1 MKTIT
6 VSQQAIGGLFQKNPN
21 KGGWGYTF
29 MKKNPGIFRFV
40 TLSLEIR
47 KKTSFHRWK
56 FCKLCGR
63 YPFWKFQRQK
73 PRLREIPLSVFLEQ
87 PWKFHFFFNWLLE
100 LPHALSSIPLEIP
113 CSRHP
118 PYSLPSPHPVDLLF
132 EFISGNS
139 PFTLH
144 GLSRYLVATLKSLP
158 RVRKNSPKLHE
169 SWYDWKK

>member
-29 MKKNPGIFRFV
+29 LKKDPGIFRFV

-73 PRLREIPLSVFLEQ
+73 PRPREIPLSVFLEQ

-100 LPHALSSIPLEIP
+100 LPHALSSIPHGNSMFSSSP
-113 CSRHP
+113 V
-118 PYSLPSPHPVDLLF
+118 LPS
-132 EFISGNS
+132 
-139 PFTLH
+139 FTP
-144 GLSRYLVATLKSLP
+144 P
-158 RVRKNSPKLHE
+158 RRPAV
-169 SWYDWKK
+169 WIYFWQ

>member
-1 MKTIT
+1 
-6 VSQQAIGGLFQKNPN
+6 
-21 KGGWGYTF
+21 

-87 PWKFHFFFNWLLE
+87 PWKFHFFLIDSWNCHMLFLQYPWKFHVLVI
-100 LPHALSSIPLEIP
+100 PHIPFL
-113 CSRHP
+113 HP
-118 PYSLPSPHPVDLLF
+118 TPSTCCLNLFLAIAHSLYM
-132 EFISGNS
+132 G
-139 PFTLH
+139 
-144 GLSRYLVATLKSLP
+144 YLATL
-158 RVRKNSPKLHE
+158 
-169 SWYDWKK
+169 

>member
-6 VSQQAIGGLFQKNPN
+6 VSQQAIGGAIPEKSKQGRLMIYF
-21 KGGWGYTF
+21 YE
-29 MKKNPGIFRFV
+29 KNPGIFRFV

-73 PRLREIPLSVFLEQ
+73 ARLREIPLSVFLEQ

-100 LPHALSSIPLEIP
+100 LPHTLSSIPLEIP
-113 CSRHP
+113 CSRPP

-144 GLSRYLVATLKSLP
+144 GLSS
-158 RVRKNSPKLHE
+158 
-169 SWYDWKK
+169 